1 MKEILANCT
10 EDEIRVAIVEDG
22 HLTDFFIERLGE
34 ENIVGNMYKSKVV
47 SVLDGIQAAFVN
59 IGTSKNGYL
68 PFSELTVNKSEL
80 AKTKFLLVQVTKG
93 PLGTKGSKL
102 TQQVSLPGHY
112 LVYIPSSLH
121 IGVSKNIT
129 DEKERFRLKSVIDE
143 IKPPTG
149 GFIIRSEG
157 AGKEKDVFR
166 REIKY
171 LVRLWD
177 IINKKF
183 ESAAGISL
191 LHRDLGLVFKTVRD
205 YLNDDVSAFFI
216 DSKDEYEDTLNF
228 VEMISPKFKDKIH
241 LYKGKTPIFEMNP
254 ASEIRSG
261 VHNIEQQINN
271 IQKQKIKLPSGGYII
286 IQEAETLCA
295 IDVNSGKFTKAGSLD
310 EIILRTNLE
319 AIYEIAAQL
328 RLRNIGGIIVI
339 DLIDMHRSSDRK
351 KVFRL
356 LCELVKKDKAKTE
369 ILPVTKLGLIEMTRQ
384 RKMESMVNFLSE
396 TCPYCDGSGQ
406 VLSRET
412 MAIRIKR
419 EILKLVTRGGDQPVR
434 LIIHPDIAEVF
445 DEEYVKKIEN
455 RINRKIIIE
464 ANSQVHREDYRII
477 LGN

>member
-34 ENIVGNMYKSKVV
+34 ENVVGNIYKSKVV

-59 IGTSKNGYL
+59 IGVSKNGYL
-68 PFSELTVNKSEL
+68 PFSELTTDKSEL
-80 AKTKFLLVQVTKG
+80 NKTKFVLVQVTKG
-93 PLGTKGSKL
+93 PMGTKGSKL
-102 TQQVSLPGHY
+102 TQQISLPGHY

-129 DEKERFRLKSVIDE
+129 DEKERFRLKSIIEE
-143 IKPPTG
+143 IKPSTG

-157 AGKEKDVFR
+157 AGKEKDIFK

-171 LVRLWD
+171 LVRLWE

-183 ESAAGISL
+183 ETASGVAL

-205 YLNDDVSAFFI
+205 YLNEDVSAFFI

-228 VEMISPKFKDKIH
+228 VEMVSPKFKEKIH
-241 LYKGKTPIFEMNP
+241 LYKGKTPIFEMN
-254 ASEIRSG
+254 
-261 VHNIEQQINN
+261 NIEQQITN

-319 AIYEIAAQL
+319 ALYEIAAQL

-351 KVFRL
+351 KVFKL
-356 LCELVKKDKAKTE
+356 LLELVRKDKAKTE
-369 ILPVTKLGLIEMTRQ
+369 VLPVTKLGLIEMTRQ
-384 RKMESMVNFLSE
+384 RKTESMVNFLSE
-396 TCPYCDGSGQ
+396 TCPYCEGSGQ

-412 MAIRIKR
+412 MAIKIKR
-419 EILKLVTRGGDQPVR
+419 EILKLVTRGGDAPVR

-445 DEEYVKKIEN
+445 DEDYTKKIETK
-455 RINRKIIIE
+455 INRKIIIE

>member
-34 ENIVGNMYKSKVV
+34 ENVVGNIYKSKVV
-47 SVLDGIQAAFVN
+47 SVIDGIQAAFVN
-59 IGTSKNGYL
+59 IGVSKNGYL
-68 PFSELTVNKSEL
+68 PFSELTTDKSEL
-80 AKTKFLLVQVTKG
+80 NKTKFVLVQVTKG
-93 PLGTKGSKL
+93 PMGTKGSKL

-129 DEKERFRLKSVIDE
+129 DEKERFRLKSIIEE
-143 IKPPTG
+143 IKPSTG

-157 AGKEKDVFR
+157 AGKEKDVFK

-171 LVRLWD
+171 LARLWE

-183 ESAAGISL
+183 ETSNGVAL

-205 YLNDDVSAFFI
+205 YLNEDMSAFFI

-228 VEMISPKFKDKIH
+228 VEMVSPKFKEKIH
-241 LYKGKTPIFEMNP
+241 QYKGKVPIFEIN
-254 ASEIRSG
+254 
-261 VHNIEQQINN
+261 NIEQQITN

-310 EIILRTNLE
+310 EIIFKTNLE
-319 AIYEIAAQL
+319 ALYEIAAQL

-339 DLIDMHRSSDRK
+339 DLIDMHRASDRK
-351 KVFRL
+351 KVFKL
-356 LCELVKKDKAKTE
+356 LLDLVRKDKAKTE
-369 ILPVTKLGLIEMTRQ
+369 VLPVTKLGLIEMTRQ
-384 RKMESMVNFLSE
+384 RKTESMVNFLSE
-396 TCPYCDGSGQ
+396 TCPYCEGSGQ

-412 MAIRIKR
+412 MAIKIKR
-419 EILKLVTRGGDQPVR
+419 EILKLVTRGGEQPVR
-434 LIIHPDIAEVF
+434 LIVHPDIAEVF
-445 DEEYVKKIEN
+445 DEQYTKKIEN
-455 RINRKIIIE
+455 RINRKIVVE

>member
-34 ENIVGNMYKSKVV
+34 ENIVGNIYKSKVV

-59 IGTSKNGYL
+59 IGVSKNGYL
-68 PFSELTVNKSEL
+68 PFSELTTDKSEL
-80 AKTKFLLVQVTKG
+80 NKTKFVLVQVTKG
-93 PLGTKGSKL
+93 PMGTKGSKL
-102 TQQVSLPGHY
+102 TQQISLPGHY

-129 DEKERFRLKSVIDE
+129 DEKERFRLKSIIEE
-143 IKPPTG
+143 IKPSTG

-157 AGKEKDVFR
+157 AGKEKDVFK

-171 LVRLWD
+171 LVRLWE

-183 ESAAGISL
+183 DSSAGVTL

-205 YLNDDVSAFFI
+205 YLNEDVSAFFI
-216 DSKDEYEDTLNF
+216 DSKDEHEDTLNF
-228 VEMISPKFKDKIH
+228 VEMVSPKFKEKIH
-241 LYKGKTPIFEMNP
+241 FYKGKTPIFEMN
-254 ASEIRSG
+254 
-261 VHNIEQQINN
+261 NIEQQITN

-319 AIYEIAAQL
+319 ALYEIAAQL

-351 KVFRL
+351 KVFKL
-356 LCELVKKDKAKTE
+356 LLELVRKDKAKTE
-369 ILPVTKLGLIEMTRQ
+369 VLPVTKLGLIEMTRQ
-384 RKMESMVNFLSE
+384 RKTESMVNFLSE
-396 TCPYCDGSGQ
+396 TCPYCEGSGQ

-412 MAIRIKR
+412 MAIKIKR
-419 EILKLVTRGGDQPVR
+419 EILKLVTRGGEQPVR
-434 LIIHPDIAEVF
+434 LIVHPDIAEVF
-445 DEEYVKKIEN
+445 DEEYTKKIEN
-455 RINRKIIIE
+455 RINRKIVIE